1 LTVTQSEKARHGLSK
16 PLVKFLNI
24 HKIAIKTVIHRTSN
38 YRLCIFLDQPEESV
52 SIQALKIQGTHEV

>member
-16 PLVKFLNI
+16 LFVKFQNI
-24 HKIAIKTVIHRTSN
+24 YKIAIKTAIHRTSN
-38 YRLCIFLDQPEESV
+38 YRLCILLDQPEEPV